1 MKKWTKA
8 YNDLKEIYL
17 KEFLTRWDE
26 GEKVALGI
34 DRYLSSLKIKP
45 KKKILDMPAGIGR
58 ISIPLCKF
66 GYEVVGIDSSE
77 YFVKYANRLLE
88 KERCSSCRF
97 LVSDMLSS
105 FDIVQDFKPEV
116 ILNWWTS
123 IGYGEKRDDVKLLT
137 ELYHAV
143 DNGTFLFIETWQR
156 HYVLN
161 NPIKRWWSPVEDML
175 VLIEND
181 IEPLRDNVVSS
192 HTYYKRTI
200 DGGLK
205 LLSGFTSSII
215 LYDANELKDLIE
227 QCGWNVQ
234 SAFNSIETQVDFKPN
249 EDRIVLV
256 AQK

>member
-17 KEFLTRWDE
+17 KEFLARWE
-26 GEKVALGI
+26 KGEKTAIGI
-34 DRYLSSLKIKP
+34 NKYLSSLKLKP
-45 KKKILDMPAGIGR
+45 KKILDMPAGIGR
-58 ISIPLCKF
+58 ISIPLAKY

-77 YFVKYANRLLE
+77 YFVRYANRLSE

-123 IGYGEKRDDVKLLT
+123 IGYGEKQDDVKLLT
-137 ELYHAV
+137 KLNRAV
-143 DNGTFLFIETWQR
+143 DKGTYLFIETWQR
-156 HYVLN
+156 HYVFN
-161 NPIKRWWSPVEDML
+161 NPIKRWWSPVEDIL
-175 VLIEND
+175 VLVESD
-181 IEPLRDNVVSS
+181 IDPLGDKVISS
-192 HTYYKRTI
+192 HTYYERTT

-215 LYDANELKDLIE
+215 LYDANELRGLVE
-227 QCGWNVQ
+227 QCGWIVLD
-234 SAFNSIETQVDFKPN
+234 AFNSIETQIDFRPN